1 MEHLTNRNSII
12 KKDGTVVIKDEGT
25 FLEIVCCGGNIYNK
39 RINILYLGFKRN
51 QVRDEG
57 PILAVVNINCRG
69 MNTEGMQGRFDKKD
83 TEKNIK
89 RVNIKVII
97 IIIKSMVTVKR
108 ID

>member
-1 MEHLTNRNSII
+1 
-12 KKDGTVVIKDEGT
+12 
-25 FLEIVCCGGNIYNK
+25 
-39 RINILYLGFKRN
+39 
-51 QVRDEG
+51 
-57 PILAVVNINCRG
+57 

-108 ID
+108 IDWVAYITRKDNYEIVRDYDGVDDKNVKIRLYTVLGLPILI